1 VEKLRKNLEI
11 LSRIPALKNF
21 YLGGGTGC
29 ALWLKHRIS
38 VDLDFFSPK
47 SFKPQMLIERLSR
60 IGRFKLEQKSSDTL
74 LGEFNNTRIHFLGYP
89 YPLVEKPRVIMK
101 IKVAGLADI
110 GCMKI
115 DAISTRGRKRD
126 FIDLYFICQK
136 YCPLEKLLID
146 FARKYRKT
154 GYNLSHILKSL
165 SYFVDAET
173 DPMPKMLVRTSWN
186 SIKDFFIKETKRVV
200 KDLLG

>member
-1 VEKLRKNLEI
+1 
-11 LSRIPALKNF
+11 
-21 YLGGGTGC
+21 
-29 ALWLKHRIS
+29 
-38 VDLDFFSPK
+38 
-47 SFKPQMLIERLSR
+47 
-60 IGRFKLEQKSSDTL
+60 
-74 LGEFNNTRIHFLGYP
+74 
-89 YPLVEKPRVIMK
+89 
-101 IKVAGLADI
+101 LADI